1 MTKTQ
6 PLFRVCWV
14 SSKFAYQTRYV
25 STLYTMSWDAA
36 WDYMWNVGNSGR
48 GYVAWVEPA

>member
-14 SSKFAYQTRYV
+14 SLLNERNIRTAQANELTFT
-25 STLYTMSWDAA
+25 WDEA
-36 WDYMWNVGNSGR
+36 WDWFWQMNRY
-48 GYVAWVEPA
+48 YAAWVEPA